1 MIIYLLGQLGLYS
14 IEQVV
19 AYDGRLFPL
28 QNLALE
34 GNLAHV
40 EAIAQQVGERTAR
53 EGNAAELFSRSKVPH
68 FCDDPSLAQIGHEQ
82 VETAKLGVTAK
93 DCLDPVSLGLVDG
106 DPSILG
112 IVTEWG
118 HATDP
123 QPLTFRRR
131 NLIPD
136 ALGGDLTLELGKR
149 QQYVQGQPTHRCG
162 GIKLLSDRD
171 ERHILLVE

>member
-34 GNLAHV
+34 GNLANIKAV
-40 EAIAQQVGERTAR
+40 AQQVGERTAR
-53 EGNAAELFSRSKVPH
+53 EGNAADLFSRPKGSH
-68 FCDDPSLAQIGHEQ
+68 LCDDPSLAQVGHEQ
-82 VETAKLGVTAK
+82 VEAAKLGVTAE
-93 DCLDPVSLGLVDG
+93 DCSDPVGLGLVDSY
-106 DPSILG
+106 PSIFCV
-112 IVTEWG
+112 VTERG
-118 HATDP
+118 HAANP
-123 QPLTFRRR
+123 QPLTLRRR

-162 GIKLLSDRD
+162 D
-171 ERHILLVE
+171 